1 MTSYRWIAPLTFV
14 LAACAGAQPPVQGP
28 PAPPPSAEPEIIEAP
43 PPLSRRP
50 DGEAWKSTEHVDHP
64 DVGRIWSNKAQAFIT
79 WPEFLQELAGSPAIL
94 LGETHDNADHH
105 DMHAAIIVA
114 LSADGRERAVVFEMV
129 DRSRDKDLKRFAAS
143 ADADPDAL
151 RDLLA
156 WDTSGWPNWS
166 LYRPVFAAAL
176 ASQFPILGAQ
186 IARRSAKRIAGRGLK
201 AVAAF
206 DSRLVQEQ
214 GLAHPLEPK
223 LRAGLLEVLF
233 DGHCQ
238 VMPRHHLGGMLVVQ
252 RVRDAHMASRLEK
265 AAKKSKHG
273 VVLVAGNGHVRND
286 WAVPR
291 YLKRRGHSATSVAF
305 LEVDDEVDSETGR
318 EDEETTEAELSALP
332 YDYVVVTPGR
342 ERPDP
347 CAGLRKRL

>member
-14 LAACAGAQPPVQGP
+14 LAACAGAQPPVQGQ
-28 PAPPPSAEPEIIEAP
+28 PAPPPSAESEVVEAP
-43 PPLSRRP
+43 RPVRP
-50 DGEAWKSTEHVDHP
+50 DGELWKSTEQVDHA
-64 DVGRIWSNKAQAFIT
+64 DVGRIWSNRAQAFVT
-79 WPEFLQELAGSPAIL
+79 WPELLQELAGSPVVL
-94 LGETHDNADHH
+94 LGEKHDNADHH

-114 LSADGRERAVVFEMV
+114 LSADDRKRAVVFEMV
-129 DRSRDKDLKRFAAS
+129 DRSRDKDLKRFAAT
-143 ADADPDAL
+143 AEADPDAL

-156 WDTSGWPNWS
+156 WDTSGWPDWS

-186 IARRSAKRIAGRGLK
+186 VARDSAKRIAGRGLK
-201 AVAAF
+201 EVASF
-206 DSRLVQEQ
+206 DARLVQEQ
-214 GLAHPLEPK
+214 GLSHPLEPE

-233 DGHCQ
+233 NGHCQ
-238 VMPRHHLGGMLVVQ
+238 VMPRHHLGGMLLIQ

-291 YLKRRGHSATSVAF
+291 YLKRRGLSATSVAF

-318 EDEETTEAELSALP
+318 EDEEITEAELSALP
-332 YDYVVVTPGR
+332 YDYVIVTPGR

-347 CAGLRKRL
+347 CVELRKRL